1 MMERDFN
8 YFIEK
13 YGESGAREKFEDACY
28 TMLKRKFQ
36 DHVYKIK
43 GNPGDEGI
51 DIYVGNITKK
61 IDVFQCKFFM
71 KNIDY
76 NQIKKS
82 FLRAANNSKF
92 SMKSWT
98 LLIPQDFTFPERCK
112 WDKWQTQMETE
123 YNIEIKL
130 MDKSAIMNCMKQFDI
145 YNQIF
150 NIKPL
155 MQLEE
160 LYNIIKYNSDHG
172 KIGKNFNFVIEK
184 IREYISHRIAV
195 FKKLFYNS
203 YDINEYFKEKQITSF
218 LELFQQSEIH
228 IQFLFNDID
237 NLIKDIRKIDNEIGF
252 LCERFVFMQGVF
264 INKIEE
270 DLQYTDEYL
279 FNLKSYTFQVSL
291 QKIIWDLSV
300 EEQNIKKII
309 NESQSNDILLNEF
322 DMRDTIVTYKN
333 KQDILRLLA
342 LHVIKIHEHL
352 CREDFDIF
360 YGREDK
366 KQLCF
371 SLIYPDMVCSGA
383 NMPYPTSISKMIKY
397 INLSNSKFNEEGEFT
412 FHLESNNTI
421 FLEELDIKTLQKLHK
436 IKKTANIKYHHFI
449 NENRIDKI
457 IKKFNE
463 SKIDYKIVSLVEEPK
478 YFDKLEKLLSNLS
491 ELSSELITGKMYDG
505 NLVIS
510 NGTNF
515 RIRKLK

>member
-195 FKKLFYNS
+195 FKNS
-203 YDINEYFKEKQITSF
+203 F
-218 LELFQQSEIH
+218 
-228 IQFLFNDID
+228 
-237 NLIKDIRKIDNEIGF
+237 
-252 LCERFVFMQGVF
+252 
-264 INKIEE
+264 
-270 DLQYTDEYL
+270 
-279 FNLKSYTFQVSL
+279 
-291 QKIIWDLSV
+291 
-300 EEQNIKKII
+300 
-309 NESQSNDILLNEF
+309 
-322 DMRDTIVTYKN
+322 TI
-333 KQDILRLLA
+333 
-342 LHVIKIHEHL
+342 
-352 CREDFDIF
+352 
-360 YGREDK
+360 
-366 KQLCF
+366 
-371 SLIYPDMVCSGA
+371 P
-383 NMPYPTSISKMIKY
+383 MI
-397 INLSNSKFNEEGEFT
+397 
-412 FHLESNNTI
+412 
-421 FLEELDIKTLQKLHK
+421 
-436 IKKTANIKYHHFI
+436 
-449 NENRIDKI
+449 
-457 IKKFNE
+457 
-463 SKIDYKIVSLVEEPK
+463 
-478 YFDKLEKLLSNLS
+478 
-491 ELSSELITGKMYDG
+491 
-505 NLVIS
+505 
-510 NGTNF
+510 
-515 RIRKLK
+515 